1 MPSRAKKYG
10 QSCLL
15 CRKRKV
21 RCDGGRPSCAKCMR
35 IKECCVYSAHDSTVT
50 RLQNALATAEQ
61 RLFGLERD
69 LQGLLL
75 LEPAQCRDTLR
86 TITESLGPGFRDA
99 RHMEHAQSGTSD
111 RASNYTSGHSL
122 GAHQPDQHTPA
133 NDDGSTDEEENE
145 EGYGATSR
153 FHVDEHESCADQDH
167 QSSYDDPVQVEYHKR
182 WLTSNARFHKSF
194 EQMAYAGLHSDDQ
207 IDAETAKILLR
218 IYWTWQAP
226 LHNCVYRRS
235 FFRDMVLKGPY
246 FSDFLLSV
254 IYAHAARHIQPSDPN
269 YARLLQ
275 GEQFLD
281 RAKLLLLDELKKD
294 RPAIPTIQGLLI
306 LGGRQCAVGRN
317 SEGWLYTGM
326 AIRMIKDLGL
336 HLPRRLRLASTEP
349 DDLET
354 LKRVYLS
361 AYAWD
366 KSISLCLG
374 RPPSLTTMLYPSDCL
389 YDNTDDQ
396 ELWQPFYLGGLESIY
411 APTPCYNT
419 TTFSHFVK
427 LSTIVNDAFD
437 SVFGSRSR
445 KFVFARLK
453 HIEEKLYELYRT
465 LPAELQMNESVAS
478 LGYPPPHI
486 CCLNILYHTM
496 FILIYRPYFLNKGV
510 GLGRDE
516 TLLEHATTVCTREA
530 TAVNKIF
537 QAYGRAYANKRQT
550 YLLSYCVY
558 TAATIE
564 VKQVGDPDPAISQA
578 AVERLATTLAML
590 EEEAK
595 QTPGIRRSIEIIRIR
610 LQKQRQSSQTVEM
623 APTQQGPIPSA
634 LMNAFP
640 AVSGDLEPSQLQYE
654 ALGGDTSNA
663 HVYGTHGMPTLENA
677 HNLPVSMDALSQWPV
692 SEGSFDLWNIPTPD
706 VGGGFV
712 PDSLSWYTM
721 IE

>member
-1 MPSRAKKYG
+1 
-10 QSCLL
+10 
-15 CRKRKV
+15 
-21 RCDGGRPSCAKCMR
+21 
-35 IKECCVYSAHDSTVT
+35 
-50 RLQNALATAEQ
+50 
-61 RLFGLERD
+61 
-69 LQGLLL
+69 
-75 LEPAQCRDTLR
+75 
-86 TITESLGPGFRDA
+86 
-99 RHMEHAQSGTSD
+99 
-111 RASNYTSGHSL
+111 
-122 GAHQPDQHTPA
+122 
-133 NDDGSTDEEENE
+133 
-145 EGYGATSR
+145 
-153 FHVDEHESCADQDH
+153 
-167 QSSYDDPVQVEYHKR
+167 
-182 WLTSNARFHKSF
+182 
-194 EQMAYAGLHSDDQ
+194 MAYAGLHDDDH
-207 IDAETAKILLR
+207 IDAETARILLS

-235 FFRDMVLKGPY
+235 KWTALKHGYSVNAAGFFQDMVLKGPY
-246 FSDFLLSV
+246 FSDFLLHV
-254 IYAHAARHIQPSDPN
+254 IYAHASRHIQPSDMR
-269 YARLLQ
+269 YATLLQ
-275 GEQFLD
+275 GEPFLE

-306 LGGRQCAVGRN
+306 LGGRQCAVGKN

-374 RPPSLTTMLYPSDCL
+374 RPPSLTTMLYPLDCL
-389 YDNTDDQ
+389 FDDTDDQ

-427 LSTIVNDAFD
+427 LSTIVNEAFE

-445 KFVFARLK
+445 KFVFSRLK
-453 HIEEKLYELYRT
+453 HIEEKLYEFYRT
-465 LPAELQMNESVAS
+465 LPEELQMNESAAS
-478 LGYPPPHI
+478 LSYPPPHI

-496 FILIYRPYFLNKGV
+496 HILIYRPYFLRKDI
-510 GLGRDE
+510 GLGGDD
-516 TLLEHATTVCTREA
+516 TLLEHATTVCTRQA
-530 TAVNKIF
+530 IAVNAIF
-537 QAYGRAYANKRQT
+537 QAYGRAFANKNQT

-564 VKQVGDPDPAISQA
+564 VKQVGDQDPAISQA

-595 QTPGIRRSIEIIRIR
+595 QTPGIRRSIDIIRMR
-610 LQKQRQSSQTVEM
+610 LQKQRRLSQTVE
-623 APTQQGPIPSA
+623 AVTSGQQELISSSSAA
-634 LMNAFP
+634 LMNTAFSGV
-640 AVSGDLEPSQLQYE
+640 AGDLGAPELQYD
-654 ALGGDTSNA
+654 AFGGNGSNA
-663 HVYGTHGMPTLENA
+663 NAYGAHGMPSVENER
-677 HNLPVSMDALSQWPV
+677 NLRPSMEALSQWPV